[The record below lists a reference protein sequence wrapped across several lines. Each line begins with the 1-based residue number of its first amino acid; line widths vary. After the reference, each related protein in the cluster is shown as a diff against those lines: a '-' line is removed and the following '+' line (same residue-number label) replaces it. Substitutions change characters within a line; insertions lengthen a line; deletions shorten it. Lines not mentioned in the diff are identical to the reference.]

1 MSKKKS
7 DDGIK
12 VVTQNK
18 KARHEYFVDS
28 SIEAGIVLVGSE
40 VKSLRDGRANLSD
53 AYAIIDDRGEC
64 YLLNAHISHYPPAA
78 MLNHEPKRTRKLLL
92 HAEEIAKL
100 MNKLNEKGYT
110 IIPLKLYFK
119 RGRAKVELGLCKGK
133 RKYDK
138 RAAIKKRESDREVSR
153 ALHRKY

>member
-1 MSKKKS
+1 MSMSKKRS
-7 DDGIK
+7 EDGIK
-12 VVTQNK
+12 VVAQNK
-18 KARHEYFVDS
+18 KARHEYFVES
-28 SIEAGIVLVGSE
+28 SLEAGMILTGSE

-53 AYAIIDDRGEC
+53 AYAIIDDKGEC

-78 MLNHEPKRTRKLLL
+78 ALNHEPKRTRKLLL
-92 HAEEIAKL
+92 HAEEIIRL
-100 MNKLNEKGYT
+100 TNKLNEKGYT
-110 IIPLKLYFK
+110 IVPLKLYFK

-153 ALHRKY
+153 ALKR